1 MRTRTLAALL
11 ATLALLLA
19 GCSGTADEQSDDQ
32 TLTVYAAASLKDTFT
47 ALGKT
52 FESQHPGTTV
62 QFTFG
67 GSSALVAQLDQ
78 GAPADVFASADQA
91 NMTKAVQAEVI
102 DGDPVPFATN
112 TLEIATAPGN
122 PQGIADLS
130 DLTGS
135 DVQLVVCAPE
145 VPCGAATTKVA
156 QLAGVTLSPVSEESS
171 VTDVLT
177 KVETGQADAGLVYRT
192 DVKAAGD
199 KVTGVSFAQADQVVN
214 DYPIAKVARTGA
226 RTQLAADFVTLVT
239 SEAGQQVLADAGFG
253 APAS

>member
-1 MRTRTLAALL
+1 MRTRVLVSLL
-11 ATLALLLA
+11 ATLAVLLA
-19 GCSGTADEQSDDQ
+19 GCSGSVEQQSNDQ
-32 TLTVYAAASLKDTFT
+32 TLTVYAAASLKDSFT
-47 ALGKT
+47 ALGTT
-52 FESQHPGTTV
+52 FESEHPGATV

-67 GSSALVAQLDQ
+67 GSSTLVAQLDQ

-91 NMTKAVQAEVI
+91 NMAKAVQADVI

-112 TLEIATAPGN
+112 TLQIATAPGN
-122 PQGIADLS
+122 PQGITGLS
-130 DLTGS
+130 DLTGT

-145 VPCGAATTKVA
+145 VPCGAATAKVA
-156 QLAGVTLSPVSEESS
+156 ELAGVTLSPVSEESS

-199 KVTGVSFAQADQVVN
+199 KVTGVSFAQADRVVN

-226 RTQLAADFVTLVT
+226 KTQLAADFVTLVT
-239 SEAGQQVLADAGFG
+239 SDAGQQVLADAGFG
-253 APAS
+253 SPAS